1 MKTFKRTLIESRM
14 YHGLSQTDLSIIIGV
29 SRTQISFYESGLNT
43 PGLDVAIRLSKL
55 LGFSLDQIQ
64 ARPRK

>member
-1 MKTFKRTLIESRM
+1 MH
-14 YHGLSQTDLSIIIGV
+14 HGLSQTDLSIIIGV
-29 SRTQISFYESGLNT
+29 SRTQISFYESGINA

-55 LGFSLDQIQ
+55 LGFSLDGIQ